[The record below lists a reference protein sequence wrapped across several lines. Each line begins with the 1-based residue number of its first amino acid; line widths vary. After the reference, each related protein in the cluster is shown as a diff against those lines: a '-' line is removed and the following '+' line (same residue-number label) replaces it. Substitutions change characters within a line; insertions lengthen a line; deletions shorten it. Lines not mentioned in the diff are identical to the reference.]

1 MIRRRYGDGN
11 GVVEYGGCGVS
22 TPVDGIDTDVG
33 GGDDGFDV
41 LHILHGVV
49 ADGDTRVRLT
59 LGGTYAAALRHVC
72 FSHLISQN
80 VGRNLMVYLLMN

>member
-49 ADGDTRVRLT
+49 AD
-59 LGGTYAAALRHVC
+59 A
-72 FSHLISQN
+72 
-80 VGRNLMVYLLMN
+80 GRM